1 MKINL
6 TAALLALFLAAC
18 AHTPSGSISLAA
30 QGSFTVGGSY
40 VTHQGTFDP
49 DNFIAPDG
57 QRAYGD
63 FAYVK
68 YQTPANAKP
77 LPLIFQHGGAQSSRT
92 WETTVDGREGFGT
105 LFLRKGY
112 SVYLLDQPRS
122 GKSNLST
129 QAVTPDTPWAS
140 NPMYA
145 DKTFWILSRMG
156 HYDASGKPVANT
168 QPPIFRPEQPGNGR
182 HLSAWLT

>member
-1 MKINL
+1 MPSRQLKHL
-6 TAALLALFLAAC
+6 AAALAAALVLGGC
-18 AHTPSGSISLAA
+18 ATGKTIAIEQ

-40 VTHQGTFDP
+40 VTHPGTFKQE
-49 DNFIAPDG
+49 NFIAPDG

-92 WETTVDGREGFGT
+92 WESTIDGREGFDT

-112 SVYLLDQPRS
+112 SVYTC
-122 GKSNLST
+122 ST
-129 QAVTPDTPWAS
+129 SRAAANPTCPPSPSRLKPPGPATRCMATKPCGCSRAWGISMPAAS
-140 NPMYA
+140 P
-145 DKTFWILSRMG
+145 
-156 HYDASGKPVANT
+156 
-168 QPPIFRPEQPGNGR
+168 
-182 HLSAWLT
+182 